1 MDAKGKPRGGS
12 ESIQDAR
19 EALRIIE
26 HQSGRVDRVF
36 RVLDWAFCVIWG
48 IDWLVAYG
56 MLSVGIRMGGGKMPA
71 WAFAVFGGVLLVGI
85 TASIVVGVS
94 TRRGYQSGAGE
105 MRMGAI
111 YGWTWCLSFG
121 LGMSSLGVAVGRL
134 GLSDNAAAVLYNI
147 VVPLITGTLYMAG
160 AAIWRDLSQLIVGV
174 WMLVLAFAAA
184 FLSGVMG
191 YAMLSL
197 LGGGAMLLMGVWA
210 LVFGRRN
217 KTFAALMQGSRQ

>member
-1 MDAKGKPRGGS
+1 M
-12 ESIQDAR
+12 
-19 EALRIIE
+19 
-26 HQSGRVDRVF
+26 
-36 RVLDWAFCVIWG
+36 
-48 IDWLVAYG
+48 
-56 MLSVGIRMGGGKMPA
+56 
-71 WAFAVFGGVLLVGI
+71 
-85 TASIVVGVS
+85 
-94 TRRGYQSGAGE
+94 
-105 MRMGAI
+105 
-111 YGWTWCLSFG
+111 
-121 LGMSSLGVAVGRL
+121 
-134 GLSDNAAAVLYNI
+134 LYNI

-217 KTFAALMQGSRQ
+217 KTFAALMRGSRQ